1 MQIGAAVA
9 GVGDHCHRPGM
20 TARASVLRGGMASLQ
35 VWRGG
40 FFPPMTL
47 CLSAGASSFPKNRLA
62 FDGRLGPQALFV
74 LCLCALPQSFV
85 TLAATVPVPH
95 PFCWPS
101 WAVTAARH
109 MSLASFS
116 LFGKAVHSLVFLSSC
131 LLLGQKKENSN
142 VFHSELYS
150 G

>member
-1 MQIGAAVA
+1 M
-9 GVGDHCHRPGM
+9 
-20 TARASVLRGGMASLQ
+20 LRGGMANLQ

-40 FFPPMTL
+40 FLSPMTL
-47 CLSAGASSFPKNRLA
+47 CLSAGASSFPNNHLA

-74 LCLCALPQSFV
+74 LCLCALPPSFV
-85 TLAATVPVPH
+85 TLATAVPVPH

-142 VFHSELYS
+142 VFHSELDN